1 MEMGRRTR
9 EGCLTLWHLSYVLVK
24 PGRLGRSEYL
34 AIGWPCSRQ
43 EDQEPVHRG
52 GKAWDVRAVG
62 AEDLAR
68 ERGLGAEGGRSP

>member
-1 MEMGRRTR
+1 MEMGRRVR
-9 EGCLTLWHLSYVLVK
+9 EGCLTLWYLSYMLVK
-24 PGRLGRSEYL
+24 PGRLGCNEYL
-34 AIGWPCSRQ
+34 AIGWPCSGQ

-68 ERGLGAEGGRSP
+68 GRGVGAEGGMSP